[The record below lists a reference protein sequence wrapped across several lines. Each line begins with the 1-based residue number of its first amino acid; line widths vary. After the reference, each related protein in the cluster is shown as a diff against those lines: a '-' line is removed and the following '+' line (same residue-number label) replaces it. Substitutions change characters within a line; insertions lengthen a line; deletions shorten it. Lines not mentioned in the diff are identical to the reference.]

1 MKPGLRFLIA
11 ARRHEIQE
19 FDQLARTSELVGVI
33 GRLVHALQKER
44 GLSNLLL
51 GSGLAR
57 HAHERERQVA
67 ECLVIEAEAR
77 AAFENLDAEP
87 RRAGNGT
94 RLFSRVAWVLLGLDA
109 LPALRQRIAAR
120 RMSAPEVTAAFV
132 KLIAGLLA
140 VVFEAADG
148 AVDPEISR
156 LLVALFNFM
165 QGKEFT
171 GQERAMG
178 AAAFAAGCIDAERQQ
193 QWMHLIEQQDRC
205 LQVFTEF
212 GSAPVAAL
220 WRQGRPADQLAELER
235 LRRIACAATPGANLG
250 ADRST
255 LWFECC
261 SRLIDAMRPV
271 EERLVADLHALC
283 ARKIAQTREEIEGL
297 QQLFERL
304 DREGEGEGETGDL
317 DARAFFERSSAPL
330 PDEPPPT
337 AAPYGRQLER
347 AIMDIMR
354 EQSNRLQA
362 ISAELDTVR
371 ASLNER
377 KLVERAKGLLMAHR
391 RISEAEAHKLLR
403 QTAMNQNRRLVEVA
417 ESVLTT
423 SDLLS
428 VADAPRRSRFDAMH
442 NKRAA
447 PDDRRDADP
456 YRRSTPTNADSL

>member
-51 GSGLAR
+51 GSGQAR
-57 HAHERERQVA
+57 HADERERQVA
-67 ECLVIEAEAR
+67 ECLMIEAEAR
-77 AAFENLDAEP
+77 AAFESLDTEP

-120 RMSAPEVTAAFV
+120 RMSAPEATAAFV

-178 AAAFAAGCIDAERQQ
+178 AAAFAAGSIDAERQQ

-212 GSAPVAAL
+212 SSAPVAAL
-220 WRQGRPADQLAELER
+220 WRQGRPAEQLAELER
-235 LRRIACAATPGANLG
+235 LRRVACAAAPGANLG

-283 ARKIAQTREEIEGL
+283 ARKIAQTREELAGL

-304 DREGEGEGETGDL
+304 DRQDETGDL

-337 AAPYGRQLER
+337 AAPYGRRLER
-347 AIMDIMR
+347 AIMDIVR

-371 ASLNER
+371 TALNER

-428 VADAPRRSRFDAMH
+428 VADAPRR
-442 NKRAA
+442 
-447 PDDRRDADP
+447 
-456 YRRSTPTNADSL
+456 TPI